1 MGEAILSAIIDKGLS
16 TPQDISVS
24 DISDARC
31 QYLEQKYGVNVTS
44 NNLQA
49 ANKGDVVLLAIKPQ
63 SLDEVMPGLS
73 GLDVCRL
80 LRRDK
85 ETQGIPIIMFTA
97 LGSEVDLML
106 AQGEKADGYVLKP
119 FTRRLLLEKV
129 DRCLRGE
136 GRG

>member
-1 MGEAILSAIIDKGLS
+1 MLRVLVVDDEEDVLRLARIILESGGYEVATASSGEEALRMVEEDRPDL
-16 TPQDISVS
+16 
-24 DISDARC
+24 
-31 QYLEQKYGVNVTS
+31 
-44 NNLQA
+44 
-49 ANKGDVVLLAIKPQ
+49 VLL
-63 SLDEVMPGLS
+63 DVVMPGLS

-85 ETQGIPIIMFTA
+85 ETQGIPIIMFMA